1 MGRSIYAKGI
11 EMTSRNIVTRIE
23 KLEARRRSDDKML
36 LIWRKPGQDTDAA
49 VAEFKKAGLFGS
61 GDLVLCAEWY
71 GVGELP
77 TSRWIRRV
85 QYDLTEKEQDSL
97 YRNIEKIAGRGA
109 KETPAG
115 PNYDLIHLS
124 TDQLLHMCLGVET

>member
-1 MGRSIYAKGI
+1 
-11 EMTSRNIVTRIE
+11 MTARNIVTRIE
-23 KLEARRRSDDKML
+23 RLEARRRSDDEML

-77 TSRWIRRV
+77 TARWIRRPE
-85 QYDLTEKEQDSL
+85 YDLTKKQQDSL
-97 YRNIEKIAGRGA
+97 DRNIEKIAGRDGV

-115 PNYDLIHLS
+115 PDYDLIHLS
-124 TDQLLHMCLGVET
+124 DDQLLHICLGVKT